1 MRSFLHNLFFG
12 VYILILAGFFGAV
25 GIYHMVKD
33 QLPQLPDSLDKI
45 ALSLPTEIYSAD
57 GEVMKVLGERHPI
70 VLKEVSPHF
79 TKAIIATEDSRFW
92 DHHGIDPIG
101 LVRATLANVKAGR
114 VVQGASTI
122 TQQLS
127 KNLFFS
133 FDRKWIRKFKE
144 MLVAFQMESSFTKD
158 EILEAY
164 CNQVYFGSGA
174 YGVEEAALRYFGK
187 RARDLTL
194 LQAAL
199 LAGLPNAPNN
209 ANPYVNPDRAMA
221 RARYVLN
228 RLVQLRF
235 ITQSE
240 MNATLQEPLEL
251 VPPKEESNPNLYFV
265 NFVIDK
271 LEQKYGKE
279 FVHFGG
285 LKIFTTLDSR
295 YQQFAQRSVETH
307 LTALEK
313 RLKPELDGIHPL
325 QAALVSIENKTG
337 AVRALLGGR
346 KYSESQFNRA
356 VSNIRMP
363 GSSFKPFV
371 YFTAMEHLGLNPA
384 SVVVDEPVT
393 IPVPGSQPWQPKNF
407 NDSYDGPIV
416 LKKALMR
423 SLNVVSAK
431 LIHEVTPQRVI
442 RTARQFGITSRLGP
456 HLSLALGTSGVS
468 PIEMASAY
476 SAIAN
481 LGVVNEPYLIQRV
494 EDYRGNPLYEHFY
507 HGVQKFSQKAIYPL
521 LDMMTGVVEQG
532 TGRVVRR
539 MGFKHPA
546 GGKTGTTN
554 DFKDAWFNGFTKD
567 FSTSVWVGKDNNQP
581 MLDKN
586 DKGMT
591 GASAAAPIWTYYMQ
605 KALDGKA
612 PVKFPVPDGIRFA
625 IVEADTGYL
634 ATTHSTHP
642 LEVAVKLETPLR
654 MAPLFNETQGTVDEE
669 LVPAPPLT
677 GQQGSNGIPGF

>member
-1 MRSFLHNLFFG
+1 MRSFLQNLFFG
-12 VYILILAGFFGAV
+12 IYVLILVGFFGAV
-25 GIYHMVKD
+25 GIYQMVKD

-45 ALSLPTEIYSAD
+45 ALSLPTEVYSAD
-57 GEVMKVLGERHPI
+57 GEVMKVLGERHP
-70 VLKEVSPHF
+70 VSLNEVSPHF
-79 TKAIIATEDSRFW
+79 TKAIVATEDSRFF
-92 DHHGIDPIG
+92 DHHGIDHIG
-101 LVRATLANVKAGR
+101 LVRAIIVNVSAGR

-127 KNLFFS
+127 KNLFFA
-133 FDRKWIRKFKE
+133 FDRVWIRKFKE
-144 MLVAFQMESSFTKD
+144 LLIAFQMESAFSKE

-174 YGVEEAALRYFGK
+174 YGVEEASLLYFGK

-194 LQAAL
+194 LQAAM
-199 LAGLPNAPNN
+199 LAGLPNAPNHR
-209 ANPYVNPDRAMA
+209 NPYMNLDRAME
-221 RARYVLN
+221 RTRYVLN
-228 RLVQLRF
+228 RLVKLRF
-235 ITQSE
+235 ITQGE
-240 MNATLQEPLEL
+240 MNATLNEPLGL
-251 VPPKEESNPNLYFV
+251 VPVKQESNPNLYFV
-265 NFVIDK
+265 NFVLSR
-271 LEQKYGKE
+271 LEEKYGKE

-295 YQQFAQRSVETH
+295 YQRFAQRSVETH

-313 RLKPELDGIHPL
+313 RLKPELDGVRPL
-325 QAALVSIENKTG
+325 QAALVSVENKTG
-337 AVRALLGGR
+337 AVRAMLGGR
-346 KYSESQFNRA
+346 KYSQSQFNRA
-356 VSNIRMP
+356 VSNVRMP

-384 SVVVDEPVT
+384 SIVVDEAVT
-393 IPVPGSQPWQPKNF
+393 IPVPGSKPWQPKNF
-407 NDSYDGPIV
+407 NDQYDGPIV

-431 LIHEVTPQRVI
+431 LIHQVTPQRVI
-442 RTARQFGITSRLGP
+442 RTARQFGITSHLGP

-468 PIEMASAY
+468 PLEMASAY

-481 LGVVNEPYLIQRV
+481 LGVVNEPYMIQRV
-494 EDYRGNPLYEHFY
+494 EDYRGIPLYEHFY

-521 LDMMTGVVEQG
+521 LDMMSGVVDQG

-567 FSTSVWVGKDNNQP
+567 LSTSVWVGKDNNLP

-586 DKGMT
+586 DKGIT
-591 GASAAAPIWTYYMQ
+591 GASAAAPIWTYFMQ
-605 KALDGKA
+605 KALEGKA
-612 PVKFPVPDGIRFA
+612 QVKFPVPDGIRFA
-625 IVEADTGYL
+625 RVEANTGYL
-634 ATTHSTHP
+634 ATANSPNP
-642 LEVAVKLETPLR
+642 LEVAIKLEAPLR
-654 MAPLFNETQGTVDEE
+654 MAPLFNETMGSSHE
-669 LVPAPPLT
+669 LVPAPPVT
-677 GQQGSNGIPGF
+677 GQATGNGIPGF

>member
-1 MRSFLHNLFFG
+1 MRSFFNHFFFG
-12 VYILILAGFFGAV
+12 VYILILTGIFASV
-25 GIYHMVKD
+25 GLYHMVKD

-45 ALSLPTEIYSAD
+45 ALSLPTEVYSAD

-70 VLKEVSPHF
+70 ALKEISPHF
-79 TKAIIATEDSRFW
+79 TKAIVATEDSRFW
-92 DHHGIDPIG
+92 EHHGVDPIG
-101 LVRATLANVKAGR
+101 LTRAVVANLKAWR
-114 VVQGASTI
+114 VVQGASTL

-133 FDRKWIRKFKE
+133 FERKWIRKFKE
-144 MLVAFQMESSFTKD
+144 MLVAFQMESTFSKE

-174 YGVEEAALRYFGK
+174 YGVEEAALHYFGK
-187 RARDLTL
+187 RARDLSL

-199 LAGLPNAPNN
+199 LAGLPNAPND
-209 ANPYVNPDRAMA
+209 ANPYVNPERAMA

-228 RLVQLRF
+228 RLVKMRF
-235 ITQSE
+235 ITERE
-240 MNATLQEPLEL
+240 MEATLQQPLEL
-251 VPPKEESNPNLYFV
+251 VPPQPESNPNLYFV

-285 LKIFTTLDSR
+285 LKIFTTLDTR
-295 YQQFAQRSVETH
+295 YQRYAQTAVETH
-307 LTALEK
+307 LAALEK
-313 RLKPELDGIHPL
+313 NLKPELEGVHPL

-346 KYSESQFNRA
+346 QYSQSQFNRA
-356 VSNIRMP
+356 ISNQRMP

-371 YFTAMEHLGLNPA
+371 YFTAMEELDMNPA
-384 SVVVDEPVT
+384 SLVVDEPVT
-393 IPVPGSQPWQPKNF
+393 IPVPGSDPWQPKNF
-407 NDSYDGPIV
+407 NDRYDGPII

-431 LIHEVTPQRVI
+431 LIHSVTPQRVI
-442 RTARQFGITSRLGP
+442 RTARQFGITSPLGP

-476 SAIAN
+476 SVIAN
-481 LGVVNEPYLIQRV
+481 LGVVNEPYLIQKV
-494 EDYRGNPLYEHFY
+494 EDYRGATLYEHFY
-507 HGVQKFSQKAIYPL
+507 HGVQKFSQKAIFPL
-521 LDMMTGVVEQG
+521 LDMMTGVVEGG
-532 TGRVVRR
+532 TGYVVRR
-539 MGFKHPA
+539 MGFQHPA

-586 DKGMT
+586 DKGLT

-605 KALDGKA
+605 KALEGKS
-612 PVKFPVPDGIRFA
+612 PVKFPVPDGIRIA
-625 IVEADTGYL
+625 RVEANTGYL
-634 ATTHSTHP
+634 ATEHSTHP
-642 LEVAVKLETPLR
+642 IDVAVKLETPLQ
-654 MAPLFNETQGTVDEE
+654 MAPVFGENLEEEKE
-669 LVPAPPLT
+669 LVPAPPLNQPR
-677 GQQGSNGIPGF
+677 GNYGVPGF

>member
-1 MRSFLHNLFFG
+1 MKSFTQNLIFG
-12 VYILILAGFFGAV
+12 IYVLILIGFFGAV
-25 GIYHMVKD
+25 GIYQMVKD

-45 ALSLPTEIYSAD
+45 ALSLPTEVYSAD

-70 VLKEVSPHF
+70 SLKEVSPHF
-79 TKAIIATEDSRFW
+79 TKAIVATEDSRFW
-92 DHHGIDPIG
+92 DHHGIDHIG
-101 LVRATLANVKAGR
+101 LIRATLANIKARR

-144 MLVAFQMESSFTKD
+144 MLVASQMESSFSKE

-164 CNQVYFGSGA
+164 CNQVYFGNGS
-174 YGVEEAALRYFGK
+174 YGVEEAALSYFGK

-194 LQAAL
+194 LQAAV
-199 LAGLPNAPNN
+199 LAGLPNAPNEG
-209 ANPYVNPDRAMA
+209 NPYINLERSML

-228 RLVQLRF
+228 RLVKLHF

-240 MNATLQEPLEL
+240 MNATLAEPLEL
-251 VPPKEESNPNLYFV
+251 VPAKQESNPNLYFV
-265 NFVIDK
+265 NFVISK
-271 LEQKYGKE
+271 LEKKYGKD

-295 YQQFAQRSVETH
+295 MQGFAQRSVETH

-313 RLKPELDGIHPL
+313 RLKPELDGIQPL

-337 AVRALLGGR
+337 AVRAMLGGR
-346 KYSESQFNRA
+346 KYSQSQFNRA

-371 YFTAMEHLGLNPA
+371 YLTAMEHLGLNPA
-384 SVVVDEPVT
+384 SVVVDEAVT

-431 LIHEVTPQRVI
+431 LIHQVTPQRVVQ
-442 RTARQFGITSRLGP
+442 TARQFGITSPLGP
-456 HLSLALGTSGVS
+456 HLSLALGTSGIS
-468 PIEMASAY
+468 PVEMASAY
-476 SAIAN
+476 SVIAN

-532 TGRVVRR
+532 TGRVIRR

-567 FSTSVWVGKDNNQP
+567 FSTSVWVGKDNNLP

-591 GASAAAPIWTYYMQ
+591 GASAAAPIWTYFMQ
-605 KALDGKA
+605 KALKDK
-612 PVKFPVPDGIRFA
+612 PKVKFPVPDGIRFA
-625 IVEADTGYL
+625 RVDTKTGYL
-634 ATTHSTHP
+634 ATANSP
-642 LEVAVKLETPLR
+642 NSLEVAVKLETPLR
-654 MAPLFNETQGTVDEE
+654 MAPLFNETQGQVDE

-677 GQQGSNGIPGF
+677 GQSGTHGLPGF